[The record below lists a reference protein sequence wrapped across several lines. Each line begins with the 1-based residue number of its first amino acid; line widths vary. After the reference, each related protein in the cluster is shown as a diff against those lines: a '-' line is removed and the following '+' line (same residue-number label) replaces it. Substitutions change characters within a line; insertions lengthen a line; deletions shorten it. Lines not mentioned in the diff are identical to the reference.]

1 MRQNEYVRVK
11 GNKETRGKIVQKK
24 IINYLADD
32 ENKIKK
38 VITIV
43 WLKVL

>member
-1 MRQNEYVRVK
+1 MNMLELKVIK
-11 GNKETRGKIVQKK
+11 KTRGKIVQKK

-38 VITIV
+38 LITIV